1 MVMIRKAKMI
11 ATIDHTSVVDGHGNL
26 VAIHIGQGLDPFERM
41 CDHIMQCGLE
51 GVPQDEDT
59 CIITSRNLRTTSTIS
74 HSWS

>member
-1 MVMIRKAKMI
+1 MVMNHKAKMI

-26 VAIHIGQGLDPFERM
+26 EAIHIGQGLDPFERM

-51 GVPQDEDT
+51 GVPRDED
-59 CIITSRNLRTTSTIS
+59 IITSRNLRTTSTIS